1 MANAGLLVST
11 NRGLVAC
18 ATGRLYLPSGLGHDG
33 PGSVKKRRRTSGFCQ
48 LGMPWRPTERGSS
61 PLKKTGSDDF
71 YTERVSYRRSP
82 WLGTTRSGDFLT
94 NPWLRRLLLAAPL
107 VTIASLLMA
116 SPALAATGLNPL
128 LPNAVSPN
136 GHNLYVLYNWISAAA
151 LGVLLLIEV
160 LLLTIV
166 IRDRRKRHGP
176 DYRPPQT
183 HGNPRLEIAWTLAP
197 AVLIA
202 VIGYFSFNELQN
214 DFLVSGDTIAANQGP
229 TDLAITVTGY
239 QFGWAFA
246 YPDGFTVKTSG
257 FNAVDNPMVVPTGAL
272 VRLKLESID
281 VIHGFWVPEISGKT
295 DAVPGYTN
303 YAWFKISQPGEF
315 RGECTELCGV
325 GHGTMQIRVKAVS
338 PDEYNAWVAEQVARA
353 KATPTPSPSAKPS
366 AAATPGASPSPSAG
380 ATPSPNPSPSGSARP
395 SPSPSSP

>member
-1 MANAGLLVST
+1 MKAPDRPRSVAGPGGFRQAGLALAAD
-11 NRGLVAC
+11 RGGTV
-18 ATGRLYLPSGLGHDG
+18 P
-33 PGSVKKRRRTSGFCQ
+33 P
-48 LGMPWRPTERGSS
+48 
-61 PLKKTGSDDF
+61 KKTGSDDF

-82 WLGTTRSGDFLT
+82 WLRTTRSGDFLR

-107 VTIASLLMA
+107 LTIASLLMA
-116 SPALAATGLNPL
+116 SPVLAATGLNPL

-166 IRDRRKRHGP
+166 IRDRRKRRGP
-176 DYRPPQT
+176 NYRPPQT
-183 HGNPRLEIAWTLAP
+183 HGNTRLEIAWTLAP